1 MARIRVTDKIEEM
14 PKAVKFLL
22 FLFPLTGW
30 ILSSVY
36 RFFRFSET
44 REIVTLVVG
53 LMGLVTGIGIIFG
66 WVDALSELKYNKVTF
81 FAD

>member
-1 MARIRVTDKIEEM
+1 MARIRITDKIEEM

-30 ILSSVY
+30 ILTSVY
-36 RFFRFSET
+36 RFFRYSET

-81 FAD
+81 FAE

>member
-14 PKAVKFLL
+14 PKVVKFLL

-81 FAD
+81 FC

>member
-14 PKAVKFLL
+14 PKVVKFLL

-53 LMGLVTGIGIIFG
+53 LMGLVTSIGIIFG